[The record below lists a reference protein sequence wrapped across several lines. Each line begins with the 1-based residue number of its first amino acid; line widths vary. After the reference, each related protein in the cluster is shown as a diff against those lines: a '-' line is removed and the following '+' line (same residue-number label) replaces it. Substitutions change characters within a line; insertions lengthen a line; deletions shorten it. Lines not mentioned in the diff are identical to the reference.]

1 MHGIIEGGSAASAR
15 YCRGYDTS
23 MEELAKSQQPG
34 MHNKLPG
41 WISWVLGLLC
51 FLDFPV
57 ALIMCLV
64 TGMDWD
70 NTVTDITPQC
80 DGYNCTTPQQHMR
93 ERTLLILVQLL
104 CLAIAVL
111 AYYIVNAWLA
121 PNLTMRSR
129 ALISGGLFLALVV
142 MLTAAGYGITRWSE
156 NPSDTAMLLA
166 SLIVLSIWVPYLL
179 LRNKY
184 RYYVPTTQY
193 VPPAKPTKP
202 SEPAEAAKP
211 TEPAEPAQEKPSEA
225 PEGNSQQLEDP
236 QHSSEAS
243 NSERPA

>member
-1 MHGIIEGGSAASAR
+1 
-15 YCRGYDTS
+15 
-23 MEELAKSQQPG
+23 

-51 FLDFPV
+51 FLDFPI
-57 ALIMCLV
+57 ALIMCFF

-93 ERTLLILVQLL
+93 ERMLLILVPLL

-129 ALISGGLFLALVV
+129 ALISGGLFLALVI

-193 VPPAKPTKP
+193 VPPTESAKL
-202 SEPAEAAKP
+202 SEPAESAK
-211 TEPAEPAQEKPSEA
+211 EHL
-225 PEGNSQQLEDP
+225 PEDPKENPEQNPQQQEDP